1 MKVNDQTIIFKIDN
15 CAHYSVASCLEV
27 DIVEILTKG
36 NKILQLLKFLYKLA
50 IIYSYPNPSKTGIL
64 MLLQICF

>member
-15 CAHYSVASCLEV
+15 CAHYSVASCLEE

-36 NKILQLLKFLYKLA
+36 NKILY
-50 IIYSYPNPSKTGIL
+50 
-64 MLLQICF
+64 

>member
-36 NKILQLLKFLYKLA
+36 KENTVLKFLYKLA
-50 IIYSYPNPSKTGIL
+50 IIYSYPNPSKTRIL

>member
-1 MKVNDQTIIFKIDN
+1 MYVKSIPFIIRTLYVFLMKVNDQTIIFKIDN

-36 NKILQLLKFLYKLA
+36 NKILY
-50 IIYSYPNPSKTGIL
+50 
-64 MLLQICF
+64 

>member
-36 NKILQLLKFLYKLA
+36 LKFLYKLA
-50 IIYSYPNPSKTGIL
+50 IIYSYPNPSKTRIL